1 MICMN
6 EIDYAVQTLRDHWK
20 MIMTGALIGGVLA
33 LLIVMIQPPTYRAE
47 MIVGPTERAGMPS
60 LTSFLPRVAA
70 DAPALQYF
78 VERIDASQSTDFT
91 VFETLVTSPSIHTQI
106 PENIAPDDDRILW
119 FEKNLK
125 IRPVGMTPFRKVI
138 LDHRDKDKLIPI
150 LNTVFQLT
158 DQSIRQGKRAKVN
171 KRINHLNEQ
180 LQQVRNP
187 DHREAIIALLKEQEQ
202 TAMMVAI
209 DQEFAAEI
217 IEPAYILPKP
227 VAPNPVIL
235 FPVLMAIGGFIGL
248 ISSNVRKK

>member
-1 MICMN
+1 MN
-6 EIDYAVQTLRDHWK
+6 DIEAAVQTLRDHGK
-20 MIMTGALIGGVLA
+20 FIFAGILIGVLA
-33 LLIVMIQPPTYRAE
+33 AMAVVLIQPNTYRAE

-60 LTSFLPRVAA
+60 LTSFLPKVAA

-91 VFETLVTSPSIHTQI
+91 VFETLIASPSIHTRI
-106 PENIAPDDDRILW
+106 PDNIAPDGDRTLW

-125 IRPVGMTPFRKVI
+125 IRPVGMTPFRKVSI
-138 LDHRDKDKLIPI
+138 DHQDQEKLIPI
-150 LNTVFQLT
+150 LNTLFQLT
-158 DQSIRQGKRAKVN
+158 DQSIRQDKRAKVD
-171 KRINHLNEQ
+171 KRIAHLTDQ

-209 DQEFAAEI
+209 DTQFAAEI

-235 FPVLMAIGGFIGL
+235 FPVLMAIGGFLGL
-248 ISSNVRKK
+248 MISAVRKAV